1 MLSLLETIARR
12 ETVLEAAST
21 SPDDWLMAHA
31 DSRQVE
37 DFGMRLGGGGT
48 HQSKTMMLDEIS
60 AYWERWGANPS
71 QARSL
76 IVDANVLN
84 KRTASTRLLTFRH
97 LNALYAI
104 EAMPAITKV
113 LAALWKL
120 DSRGRP
126 LLALLC
132 ALARDPLLR
141 DSAEPVLHAPVGI
154 AVRWPAIA
162 SVFEQKYP
170 SRFSPKML
178 KSLAQNCASTWT
190 QSGHLRGAIKKQRI
204 RAEPTPFV
212 AAYAALI
219 ATVCGF
225 GGPVL
230 LDSAWV
236 TVLDV
241 SRDRALDL
249 LRQAEGHGLARVR
262 SAGDVLE
269 VSVRQPMAATL
280 RIPELAQLR

>member
-1 MLSLLETIARR
+1 MLSLLETTVRR

-31 DSRQVE
+31 DIRQVQ
-37 DFGMRLGGGGT
+37 DFGIRLGGGGT
-48 HQSKTMMLDEIS
+48 HQSKTMMLEEIS
-60 AYWERWGANPS
+60 TLWACNEAVSSRV
-71 QARSL
+71 RSL
-76 IVDANVLN
+76 IVDANVLH

-104 EAMPAITKV
+104 EAMPAITKA

-120 DSRGRP
+120 DCKGRP

-141 DSAEPVLHAPVGI
+141 DSAKPVLHAPVGI

-170 SRFSPKML
+170 GRFSPKML

-190 QSGHLRGAIKKQRI
+190 QSGHLRGAIKKQRV
-204 RAEPTPFV
+204 RAEPTPFI

-225 GGPVL
+225 GGPAL
-230 LDSAWV
+230 LDSVWV

-249 LRQAEGHGLARVR
+249 LRQAEGHGLVRVR

-269 VSVRQPMAATL
+269 VSVRQPMSTTL
-280 RIPELAQLR
+280 KVPELAQLR